1 MLDSTPGEVASYRM
15 WNCSTNQIAGSSLFS
30 SEIILISYTCMCTVV
45 LHGFKPLFSLFHLF
59 SETLQKY
66 CSGKQVKEGWVLS
79 VPYDAKHGV
88 GTPYLKTVEGSSSSK
103 GNRAIKR

>member
-59 SETLQKY
+59 SENFA
-66 CSGKQVKEGWVLS
+66 EVLFW
-79 VPYDAKHGV
+79 
-88 GTPYLKTVEGSSSSK
+88 KTSERGMGSFSAL
-103 GNRAIKR
+103 RR